1 MSSPYFQTGRTI
13 TVDNFFTSIHLA
25 QNLWSNGLKIVGT
38 LRVNKREIPIEFK
51 PNKEREVFSSIYGFN
66 SYLSIVS
73 YVPKVKKSVILLSSH
88 HHYIGN
94 ENTESKKPDIITFYN
109 KNKGGVDNLDKMIAN
124 YSCERKTKRW
134 TLKFFMYLVD
144 VAVQNSFA
152 LYKYS
157 SNENKNNQSKVFR
170 RKSIEGLAFEIM
182 KPFIVQRVNSMKE
195 NNFRGIE
202 MKILDCIRRTGVEI
216 DKLETKKASKKT
228 KNRCENCPRYTDK
241 KTKNTCS
248 RCEKF
253 LCNLHLF
260 QLHLC
265 QTCYND
271 IQSANF
277 EETRLENSWP
287 SSNLRKTIKN

>member
-109 KNKGGVDNLDKMIAN
+109 KNKGGVDN
-124 YSCERKTKRW
+124 
-134 TLKFFMYLVD
+134 
-144 VAVQNSFA
+144 
-152 LYKYS
+152 
-157 SNENKNNQSKVFR
+157 
-170 RKSIEGLAFEIM
+170 
-182 KPFIVQRVNSMKE
+182 
-195 NNFRGIE
+195 
-202 MKILDCIRRTGVEI
+202 
-216 DKLETKKASKKT
+216 
-228 KNRCENCPRYTDK
+228 
-241 KTKNTCS
+241 
-248 RCEKF
+248 
-253 LCNLHLF
+253 
-260 QLHLC
+260 
-265 QTCYND
+265 
-271 IQSANF
+271 
-277 EETRLENSWP
+277 
-287 SSNLRKTIKN
+287 